1 MYLVLQP
8 IAMTIKE
15 QIIQELDRIPESYLE
30 KVLSFLYFLK
40 SPLTHDVEQLSKA
53 EAIIQKGLN
62 TALSKPKRSSSEI
75 WAEFASIRNRI
86 SESVANEQHYF
97 FG

>member
-1 MYLVLQP
+1 MFLVLQP

-30 KVLSFLYFLK
+30 KVLSFLYFLET
-40 SPLTHDVEQLSKA
+40 PLTQDVGQLSKA
-53 EAIIQKGLN
+53 ETIIKKGLN
-62 TALSKPKRSSSEI
+62 TALSKPNRSSSEI

-86 SESVANEQHYF
+86 SESVATTEQNL
-97 FG
+97 

>member
-1 MYLVLQP
+1 
-8 IAMTIKE
+8 MTIKE

-40 SPLTHDVEQLSKA
+40 APLTHDIGQVSNA

-62 TALSKPKRSSSEI
+62 TALSKPKRSASEI
-75 WAEFASIRNRI
+75 WAEFELVRN
-86 SESVANEQHYF
+86 SLFHSLGY
-97 FG
+97 

>member
-1 MYLVLQP
+1 MFLVLQP

-15 QIIQELDRIPESYLE
+15 QIIQELERIPESYLE
-30 KVLSFLYFLK
+30 KVLSFLCFLEV
-40 SPLTHDVEQLSKA
+40 PLTHDVDQLGMA

-62 TALSKPKRSSSEI
+62 AALSKPKRSTSEI

-86 SESVANEQHYF
+86 SESVANEPHL
-97 FG
+97 

>member
-30 KVLSFLYFLK
+30 KVLVFLYSLET
-40 SPLTHDVEQLSKA
+40 PLTRDVEQLNKV

-62 TALSKPKRSSSEI
+62 SALSKPKRSSSEI

-86 SESVANEQHYF
+86 SESVATIEQNL
-97 FG
+97 

>member
-30 KVLSFLYFLK
+30 KVLVFLYSLET
-40 SPLTHDVEQLSKA
+40 PLTRDVEQLNKV

-62 TALSKPKRSSSEI
+62 SALSKPKRSSSEI

-86 SESVANEQHYF
+86 SENVATTEQNL
-97 FG
+97 

>member
-15 QIIQELDRIPESYLE
+15 QIIQELDRLPESYLE
-30 KVLSFLYFLK
+30 KVLVFLYSLETP
-40 SPLTHDVEQLSKA
+40 SHDDSLLISKV

-62 TALSKPKRSSSEI
+62 TALSKPKRSPSEI
-75 WAEFASIRNRI
+75 WTEFELVRN
-86 SESVANEQHYF
+86 SLFHSLGY
-97 FG
+97 

>member
-15 QIIQELDRIPESYLE
+15 QIIQELERIPESYLE
-30 KVLSFLYFLK
+30 KVLVFLYSLET
-40 SPLTHDVEQLSKA
+40 PLTRDVEQLSKA

-62 TALSKPKRSSSEI
+62 SALSKPKRSSSEI

-86 SESVANEQHYF
+86 SESVATTEQNL
-97 FG
+97 

>member
-1 MYLVLQP
+1 VLQP

-30 KVLSFLYFLK
+30 KVLSFLCFLET
-40 SPLTHDVEQLSKA
+40 PLTHDVGQLSKA

-62 TALSKPKRSSSEI
+62 TALSKPKRSTSEI
-75 WAEFASIRNRI
+75 WAEFNSIRN
-86 SESVANEQHYF
+86 SLFHSL
-97 FG
+97 GS

>member
-30 KVLSFLYFLK
+30 KVLSFLYCLETP
-40 SPLTHDVEQLSKA
+40 STHDVEQLSKA
-53 EAIIQKGLN
+53 EAIIQNGLN
-62 TALSKPKRSSSEI
+62 TALSKPKRSSLEI

-86 SESVANEQHYF
+86 SESIVDMIA
-97 FG
+97 

>member
-1 MYLVLQP
+1 MYLVQQP

-15 QIIQELDRIPESYLE
+15 QIIQELDRLPESYLE
-30 KVLSFLYFLK
+30 KVLVFLYSLEN
-40 SPLTHDVEQLSKA
+40 PLTHDVGQLSKA

-62 TALSKPKRSSSEI
+62 TALSKPKRSTSEI

-86 SESVANEQHYF
+86 SESVASE
-97 FG
+97 

>member
-1 MYLVLQP
+1 MFLVLQP

-30 KVLSFLYFLK
+30 KVLSFLYFLET
-40 SPLTHDVEQLSKA
+40 PLTHDVEQLSKA
-53 EAIIQKGLN
+53 ESIIQKGLN

-75 WAEFASIRNRI
+75 WAEFASIRNT
-86 SESVANEQHYF
+86 AC
-97 FG
+97 

>member
-1 MYLVLQP
+1 MFLVLQP
-8 IAMTIKE
+8 IAMNIKE

-30 KVLSFLYFLK
+30 KVLRFLYFLET
-40 SPLTHDVEQLSKA
+40 PLTQDVGQLSKA

-75 WAEFASIRNRI
+75 WTEFASIRNKI
-86 SESVANEQHYF
+86 SENVATTEQNL
-97 FG
+97 

>member
-1 MYLVLQP
+1 MFLVVHP

-30 KVLSFLYFLK
+30 KVLSFLYFLET
-40 SPLTHDVEQLSKA
+40 PLTQDVGQLSKA

-86 SESVANEQHYF
+86 SESVVDIIA
-97 FG
+97 

>member
-30 KVLSFLYFLK
+30 KVLVFLYSLET
-40 SPLTHDVEQLSKA
+40 PLTGDVEQLSKV

-86 SESVANEQHYF
+86 SESVATTEQNL
-97 FG
+97 

>member
-1 MYLVLQP
+1 MYLVLPP

-40 SPLTHDVEQLSKA
+40 APLTHDVEQFSKA

-75 WAEFASIRNRI
+75 WAEFDSIRN
-86 SESVANEQHYF
+86 SLFYSL
-97 FG
+97 GS

>member
-1 MYLVLQP
+1 MYLVLPP

-15 QIIQELDRIPESYLE
+15 QIIQELERIPESYLE
-30 KVLSFLYFLK
+30 KVLVFLY
-40 SPLTHDVEQLSKA
+40 SVGTPSGHDVGQLSKA

-75 WAEFASIRNRI
+75 WAEFPSIRNRI
-86 SESVANEQHYF
+86 SESIVDMIA
-97 FG
+97 

>member
-15 QIIQELDRIPESYLE
+15 QIIQELERIPESYLE
-30 KVLSFLYFLK
+30 KVLVFLYSLET
-40 SPLTHDVEQLSKA
+40 PLTRDVEQLSKA
-53 EAIIQKGLN
+53 ESIIQKGLN
-62 TALSKPKRSSSEI
+62 SALSKPKRSSSEI

-86 SESVANEQHYF
+86 SESVATTEQNL
-97 FG
+97 

>member
-30 KVLSFLYFLK
+30 KVLVFLYSLNT
-40 SPLTHDVEQLSKA
+40 PLTYDVEQLSKA
-53 EAIIQKGLN
+53 EAIIQNGLN

-86 SESVANEQHYF
+86 SESVATTEQNL
-97 FG
+97 

>member
-1 MYLVLQP
+1 MFLVIQP

-30 KVLSFLYFLK
+30 KVINFLCFLET
-40 SPLTHDVEQLSKA
+40 PLTHDVGQLSKA

-62 TALSKPKRSSSEI
+62 TALSKPKQSSSEI

-86 SESVANEQHYF
+86 SESVATTEQNL
-97 FG
+97 

>member
-1 MYLVLQP
+1 
-8 IAMTIKE
+8 MTIKE

-30 KVLSFLYFLK
+30 KVLVFLYSLET
-40 SPLTHDVEQLSKA
+40 PLTRDVEQLNKV

-62 TALSKPKRSSSEI
+62 SALSKPKRSSSEI

-86 SESVANEQHYF
+86 SESVATIEQNL
-97 FG
+97 